1 VYALY
6 QHYNYSQGDI
16 GRLFIAGFGS
26 SMLFGT
32 IVGSLGDKYGRKRA
46 SVTYC
51 VTYILSCITKHSPQ
65 YRVLMLGR
73 ILGGIATSLLFSAFE
88 SWLVAEHFKRGFEAQ
103 WLSLTFSKA
112 IFLGNG
118 LVAILAGLVANTLVS
133 SFSLGP
139 VAPFDAASCLLAV
152 GMGIIIYTWPE
163 NYGDPSESKTI
174 VAQFQQAASAI
185 TSGKAALFCVSYWLG
200 LLLQDVVYLSI
211 FGFFQCIMRLWMESA
226 LGMVGSS

>member
-1 VYALY
+1 
-6 QHYNYSQGDI
+6 
-16 GRLFIAGFGS
+16 
-26 SMLFGT
+26 M
-32 IVGSLGDKYGRKRA
+32 
-46 SVTYC
+46 
-51 VTYILSCITKHSPQ
+51 
-65 YRVLMLGR
+65 
-73 ILGGIATSLLFSAFE
+73 
-88 SWLVAEHFKRGFEAQ
+88 
-103 WLSLTFSKA
+103 TFSKA

-185 TSGKAALFCVSYWLG
+185 TSGKAALFCDSYWLG

-211 FGFFQCIMRLWMESA
+211 FGFFQCILRLWMESA

>member
-1 VYALY
+1 MVITLWNGLILLVFKSQVFTHTWICVLIFLY
-6 QHYNYSQGDI
+6 LGIVRVTLIIN
-16 GRLFIAGFGS
+16 LFY
-26 SMLFGT
+26 M
-32 IVGSLGDKYGRKRA
+32 
-46 SVTYC
+46 C
-51 VTYILSCITKHSPQ
+51 WQ
-65 YRVLMLGR
+65 
-73 ILGGIATSLLFSAFE
+73 
-88 SWLVAEHFKRGFEAQ
+88 RGFEAQ

-185 TSGKAALFCVSYWLG
+185 TSGKAALFCDSYWLG
-200 LLLQDVVYLSI
+200 LLL
-211 FGFFQCIMRLWMESA
+211 
-226 LGMVGSS
+226 